1 MAAGDEEDQERQMR
15 PIRLLEYTGAVFERF
30 VNLGDDIQTL
40 AVSRL
45 VPRVDGYVSREAL
58 NQVAEPCSVPM
69 NGFFMN
75 TDNWPPSASVRPVF
89 FAFHISPPAQAVI
102 CSPAGIDYL
111 RRWQPIGCRDRGTQA
126 LLERHGVEAY
136 YSRCVT
142 LTLPR
147 RERPPEGEG
156 EVFLVGLSPA
166 ARRTV
171 PASIRKRA
179 IVVDQAKL
187 RLPIGSTRLRLELAG
202 ELLDQYRRRARL
214 VITSKIHCAMPCIA
228 MGIPVV
234 FLYDASRRDDY
245 RVKIIEDLV
254 GIHYVHNSGPLAA
267 LRNLRQG
274 RRIDWNPPPLD
285 IESLK
290 VDIAAEFARAFSRIH
305 DSEPDA
311 AEAECAP

>member
-1 MAAGDEEDQERQMR
+1 MSC
-15 PIRLLEYTGAVFERF
+15 ICLLEYTGTVFERF

-58 NQVAEPCSVPM
+58 NQVTQPCVVPL

-75 TDNWPPSASVRPVF
+75 TGNWPPAPGVRPVF

-102 CSPAGIDYL
+102 CSAEGIDYL
-111 RRWQPIGCRDRGTQA
+111 KRWQPIGCRDRGTQA
-126 LLERHGVEAY
+126 LLESHGVEAY

-147 RERPPEGEG
+147 REQPPEDG
-156 EVFLVGLSPA
+156 EVFLVGLSDA

-179 IVVDQAKL
+179 VVVDQAKL
-187 RLPIGSTRLRLELAG
+187 RLPIGNTRLRLELAG

-214 VITSKIHCAMPCIA
+214 VVTSKIHCAMPCIA

-234 FLYDASRRDDY
+234 FLYDAARRDDY

-254 GIHYVHNSGPLAA
+254 GIHYVHDSGPLAS
-267 LRNLRQG
+267 LRNMRKG
-274 RRIDWNPPPLD
+274 RKIDWSPEPLD
-285 IESLK
+285 IEALK
-290 VDIAAEFARAFSRIH
+290 VEIAAAFSRAFARV
-305 DSEPDA
+305 DDEAQA
-311 AEAECAP
+311 AS

>member
-1 MAAGDEEDQERQMR
+1 MAAGYQENKECHVR
-15 PIRLLEYTGAVFERF
+15 PICLLEYTGAIFERF

-58 NQVAEPCSVPM
+58 NQIAEPCTVPM

-75 TDNWPPSASVRPVF
+75 TGNWPPSAQVSPVF

-102 CSPAGIDYL
+102 CSPEGIDYL

-126 LLERHGVEAY
+126 LLERHGVQAY

-147 RERPPEGEG
+147 REQSPEGEG

-179 IVVDQAKL
+179 VVVDQAKL
-187 RLPIGSTRLRLELAG
+187 RLPIGNTRLRLELAG

-234 FLYDASRRDDY
+234 FLYDAARRDDY

-267 LRNLRQG
+267 LRNLHLARG
-274 RRIDWNPPPLD
+274 IDWNPPPLD

-290 VDIAAEFARAFSRIH
+290 LEIAAEFGRAFSRVH
-305 DSEPDA
+305 AGEPGV
-311 AEAECAP
+311 AEAESAT